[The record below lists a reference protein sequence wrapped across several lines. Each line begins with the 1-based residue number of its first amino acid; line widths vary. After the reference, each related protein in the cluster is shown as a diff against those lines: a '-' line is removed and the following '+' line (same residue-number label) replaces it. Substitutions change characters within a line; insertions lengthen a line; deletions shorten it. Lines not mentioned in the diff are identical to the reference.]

1 MFKVVLADDHVL
13 IREGLASLV
22 NSFAN
27 YEVIFEADNGK
38 QLTEKI
44 SAKALP
50 DLVLLDITMPE
61 MDGYAAA
68 AWLKANYP
76 EVKVIALSV
85 MDDENAIIRMVRNGA
100 RGYLLKSSK
109 PAELKQAMDMVIN
122 RGYFFNDLVNNKIIN
137 SIHKFD
143 DDQGS
148 LKKVLHLTDREIEF
162 LGLLCS
168 ERTYK
173 EIADEMFIS
182 PRTVDSYRDNLFLKL
197 QIKSRIGLVLFAV
210 KNKIVK
216 I

>member
-1 MFKVVLADDHVL
+1 MFKVALADDHVL
-13 IREGLASLV
+13 IRQGLAALV

-27 YEVIFEADNGK
+27 YDVLFEADNGK
-38 QLTEKI
+38 QLTEEI
-44 SAKALP
+44 SRGNIP

-68 AWLKANYP
+68 AWLKSNYP
-76 EVKVIALSV
+76 EIKVIALSV

-109 PAELKQAMDMVIN
+109 PADLKQAMDMIIN
-122 RGYFFNDLVNNKIIN
+122 RGYYFNDLVNNKIIN
-137 SIHKFD
+137 SINKFD
-143 DDQGS
+143 DEQGS

-162 LGLLCS
+162 LKLLCS

-173 EIADEMFIS
+173 EIADEMFVS

-197 QIKSRIGLVLFAV
+197 QIKSRIGLVLFAI
-210 KNKIVK
+210 KNKIVE